1 MDDFSELEIE
11 LKELRPVQPSEKL
24 ATRIERALAE
34 APASAAT
41 AGVLPKTQ
49 RVHWNWLTLG
59 AALTAAAVL
68 LLVVRLQ
75 FQTSPQKENFA
86 STSPAVVEAAV
97 PAAKRSSHAGDTPA
111 ATPGF
116 VPVGVSQVVYN
127 TRDEG
132 LFFADDASQP
142 VRRVRSQ
149 TRETLQ
155 WRNPSTGASLRVSY
169 PSEEVE
175 LIPVSGQ

>member
-1 MDDFSELEIE
+1 MTDFSELEID
-11 LKELRPVQPSEKL
+11 LKELRPVQPSENL
-24 ATRIERALAE
+24 ATRIERELAE
-34 APASAAT
+34 MEYCRASVSDAGSKGLFERWRWRFTETPYKVSIGLGVAAAAAFLILARIDGDRLMKGAPAIASAPSASSRT
-41 AGVLPKTQ
+41 TVEKADQ
-49 RVHWNWLTLG
+49 
-59 AALTAAAVL
+59 
-68 LLVVRLQ
+68 LVVSGL
-75 FQTSPQKENFA
+75 
-86 STSPAVVEAAV
+86 
-97 PAAKRSSHAGDTPA
+97 
-111 ATPGF
+111 
-116 VPVGVSQVVYN
+116 SQVVYN

-132 LFFADDASQP
+132 LFFADDAAQP